1 MHAMQP
7 RESGKLRTHKALRKI
22 PRMVTQEMD
31 GNTKYAE
38 AIDYLYREADGY
50 TDEEEFAAGI
60 RYAADILK
68 EFGDDESYRDTDTA
82 AELE

>member
-1 MHAMQP
+1 
-7 RESGKLRTHKALRKI
+7 
-22 PRMVTQEMD
+22 MD
-31 GNTKYAE
+31 GNTKYAA
-38 AIDYLYREADGY
+38 AIEYLYREADGY

-82 AELE
+82 AEFE

>member
-1 MHAMQP
+1 MQP
-7 RESGKLRTHKALRKI
+7 QKLGVLRAYGGLRKI
-22 PRMVTQEMD
+22 PCMVTREMD

-68 EFGDDESYRDTDTA
+68 EFCDDESYRDTDTA
-82 AELE
+82 AESE

>member
-1 MHAMQP
+1 MQP
-7 RESGKLRTHKALRKI
+7 QKLGVLRAYGGLRKI

-60 RYAADILK
+60 RYAADVLK
-68 EFGDDESYRDTDTA
+68 EFCDDESYRDTDTA

>member
-1 MHAMQP
+1 
-7 RESGKLRTHKALRKI
+7 
-22 PRMVTQEMD
+22 MD
-31 GNTKYAE
+31 GNTKYAA
-38 AIDYLYREADGY
+38 AIEYLYREADGY

-68 EFGDDESYRDTDTA
+68 EFDDFDDDESYRDTDTA